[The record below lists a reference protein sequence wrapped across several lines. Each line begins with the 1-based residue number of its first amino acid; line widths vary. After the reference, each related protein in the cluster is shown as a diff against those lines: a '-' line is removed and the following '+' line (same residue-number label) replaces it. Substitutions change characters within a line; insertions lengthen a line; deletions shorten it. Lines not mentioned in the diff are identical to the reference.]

1 MLKPLLVI
9 LLGPTAVGK
18 TSLAI
23 ALAKKFNTV
32 IFSAD
37 SRQLYKEIPIG
48 TAQPTPEEIQEVAHF
63 FIASNSITEHI
74 DAGRYGKEA
83 RELLISEFKKHAL
96 IIMAGGSGLYMD
108 AVINGFDDL
117 PDANPTIRAELN
129 LEFQEKGISVLQDEL
144 KKLDPIYFAQV
155 DQHNPARL
163 MRAIEI
169 CRLSEK
175 KYSELRIGKAES
187 NAFEVL
193 KIGLDLPREELY
205 ARINNRV
212 EVMFENGLEEEAR
225 SVFPYRKMN
234 ALQTVGYKELFD
246 YFDGQLTK
254 EKAIELIKQHSR
266 NYAKRQLT
274 WWRRD
279 TAITWFH
286 PTQLKEIEIL
296 ISQKVI

>member
-1 MLKPLLVI
+1 M
-9 LLGPTAVGK
+9 
-18 TSLAI
+18 
-23 ALAKKFNTV
+23 
-32 IFSAD
+32 
-37 SRQLYKEIPIG
+37 
-48 TAQPTPEEIQEVAHF
+48 
-63 FIASNSITEHI
+63 
-74 DAGRYGKEA
+74 
-83 RELLISEFKKHAL
+83 
-96 IIMAGGSGLYMD
+96 
-108 AVINGFDDL
+108 
-117 PDANPTIRAELN
+117 
-129 LEFQEKGISVLQDEL
+129 
-144 KKLDPIYFAQV
+144 
-155 DQHNPARL
+155 
-163 MRAIEI
+163 
-169 CRLSEK
+169 
-175 KYSELRIGKAES
+175 
-187 NAFEVL
+187 

-246 YFDGQLTK
+246 YFDGHLTK

>member
-23 ALAKKFNTV
+23 ALAKRFNTV

-48 TAQPTPEEIQEVAHF
+48 TAQPTPQEIQEVAHF
-63 FIASNSITEHI
+63 FVASNSITEHI

-108 AVINGFDDL
+108 AVINGFDEL

-187 NAFEVL
+187 NVFEVL

-246 YFDGQLTK
+246 YFDGHLTK

-279 TAITWFH
+279 TAITWFN

>member
-23 ALAKKFNTV
+23 ALAKRFNTV

-48 TAQPTPEEIQEVAHF
+48 TAQPTPQEIQEVAHF
-63 FIASNSITEHI
+63 FVASNSITEHI

-108 AVINGFDDL
+108 AVINGFDEL

-187 NAFEVL
+187 NVFEVL

-225 SVFPYRKMN
+225 SVFLYRKMN

-246 YFDGQLTK
+246 YFDGHLTK

-279 TAITWFH
+279 TAITWFN

>member
-108 AVINGFDDL
+108 AVINGFDEL

-144 KKLDPIYFAQV
+144 KKLDPTYFAQV
-155 DQHNPARL
+155 DQLNPARL

-187 NAFEVL
+187 NVFEVL

-246 YFDGQLTK
+246 YFDGHLTK

>member
-23 ALAKKFNTV
+23 ALAKRFNTV

-48 TAQPTPEEIQEVAHF
+48 TAQPTPQEIQEVAHF
-63 FIASNSITEHI
+63 FVASNSITEHI
-74 DAGRYGKEA
+74 DAGRYGMEA

-96 IIMAGGSGLYMD
+96 IILAGGSGLYMD
-108 AVINGFDDL
+108 AVINGFDEL

-246 YFDGQLTK
+246 YFDGHLTK

>member
-23 ALAKKFNTV
+23 ALAKRFNTV

-48 TAQPTPEEIQEVAHF
+48 TAQPTPQEIQEVAHF
-63 FIASNSITEHI
+63 FVASNSITEHI

-96 IIMAGGSGLYMD
+96 IILAGGSGLYMD
-108 AVINGFDDL
+108 AVINGFDEL

-225 SVFPYRKMN
+225 LVFPYRKMN

-246 YFDGQLTK
+246 YFDGHLTK

-279 TAITWFH
+279 TAITWFN

>member
-23 ALAKKFNTV
+23 ALAKRFNTV

-48 TAQPTPEEIQEVAHF
+48 TAQPTPQEIQEVAHF
-63 FIASNSITEHI
+63 FVASNSITEHI

-96 IIMAGGSGLYMD
+96 IILAGGSGLYMD
-108 AVINGFDDL
+108 AVINGFDEL

-144 KKLDPIYFAQV
+144 KKLDPTYFAQV
-155 DQHNPARL
+155 DQLNPARL

-187 NAFEVL
+187 NVFEVL

-246 YFDGQLTK
+246 YFDGHLTK

>member
-23 ALAKKFNTV
+23 ALAKRFNTV

-48 TAQPTPEEIQEVAHF
+48 TAQPTPQEIQEVAHF

-83 RELLISEFKKHAL
+83 RESLISEFKKHAL

-108 AVINGFDDL
+108 AVINGFDEL

-144 KKLDPIYFAQV
+144 KK
-155 DQHNPARL
+155 
-163 MRAIEI
+163 
-169 CRLSEK
+169 C
-175 KYSELRIGKAES
+175 
-187 NAFEVL
+187 
-193 KIGLDLPREELY
+193 DLLCFNCHMETEERE
-205 ARINNRV
+205 
-212 EVMFENGLEEEAR
+212 
-225 SVFPYRKMN
+225 
-234 ALQTVGYKELFD
+234 
-246 YFDGQLTK
+246 
-254 EKAIELIKQHSR
+254 
-266 NYAKRQLT
+266 RQN
-274 WWRRD
+274 
-279 TAITWFH
+279 
-286 PTQLKEIEIL
+286 
-296 ISQKVI
+296 VC

>member
-23 ALAKKFNTV
+23 ALAKRFNTV

-48 TAQPTPEEIQEVAHF
+48 TAQPTTEEIQEVAHF

-108 AVINGFDDL
+108 AVINGFDEL

-155 DQHNPARL
+155 DQLNPARL

-246 YFDGQLTK
+246 YFDGHLTK